1 MPAQRPAKRSNRRVI
16 LSKIMIVVFA
26 LAAIVGGSEALNH
39 RSESLVQFTTYALV
53 ELPDTSA
60 LARQPAVVIRQVQPS
75 R

>member
-1 MPAQRPAKRSNRRVI
+1 MPAQRPAKRPTRRVI

-26 LAAIVGGSEALNH
+26 LAAIIGGSEALNH

-60 LARQPAVVIRQVQPS
+60 LARQPAVVVQQVQPS

>member
-1 MPAQRPAKRSNRRVI
+1 
-16 LSKIMIVVFA
+16 MIVVFA
-26 LAAIVGGSEALNH
+26 LAAIIGGSEALNH

-60 LARQPAVVIRQVQPS
+60 LARQSAVVVQQVQPS